1 MASPYSPSASGAPA
15 EPARR
20 PVAPPFGLS
29 TINTLVQERDELRRE
44 VAEQAQK
51 IRQLEAKDI
60 LGQAL
65 LGAVAKMQ
73 DRNKADVGSIYEAQG
88 HFASREIIKVQ
99 EELLMRLSVPAIEDF
114 LNNYFQKSITDDIP
128 SEHLPERTAGSI
140 KTGANLQHAALEEP
154 QLTASHNL
162 HEDVS
167 QYPVG
172 SRTAQTSEKSVLF
185 NFWRGLDR
193 AVYGHPQP
201 DYTIANQHFEKLME
215 GLRKGNEA
223 DMEAAEKHWQDA
235 LMALHSA

>member
-73 DRNKADVGSIYEAQG
+73 DRNKADG
-88 HFASREIIKVQ
+88 K
-99 EELLMRLSVPAIEDF
+99 
-114 LNNYFQKSITDDIP
+114 
-128 SEHLPERTAGSI
+128 
-140 KTGANLQHAALEEP
+140 
-154 QLTASHNL
+154 
-162 HEDVS
+162 
-167 QYPVG
+167 
-172 SRTAQTSEKSVLF
+172 
-185 NFWRGLDR
+185 
-193 AVYGHPQP
+193 
-201 DYTIANQHFEKLME
+201 
-215 GLRKGNEA
+215 
-223 DMEAAEKHWQDA
+223 
-235 LMALHSA
+235 